1 MKWYWILIIVLAVIA
16 VGVIIGLAVKK
27 SKKASSPAEA
37 LVKDIEKP
45 ATDVTV
51 STGNG
56 VEVVKKDNADGTKTV
71 AVSRVAA

>member
-27 SKKASSPAEA
+27 SKKASSPAKA
-37 LVKDIEKP
+37 LVKAIEKP
-45 ATDVTV
+45 ATDVKV

-56 VEVVKKDNADGTKTV
+56 VEVVKKDNEDGTKTV